1 LSKASAACQVSR
13 RAVSFSEPCG
23 GPLLALSGVRGVRL
37 SSAPM
42 PVGKL
47 LWHLSCYQPIL
58 VRTMHLASRQQDA
71 L

>member
-13 RAVSFSEPCG
+13 RAASFSEPCG
-23 GPLLALSGVRGVRL
+23 GQLLALSGVRGVRL

-47 LWHLSCYQPIL
+47 LWHLSCPDK
-58 VRTMHLASRQQDA
+58 VAWP
-71 L
+71 